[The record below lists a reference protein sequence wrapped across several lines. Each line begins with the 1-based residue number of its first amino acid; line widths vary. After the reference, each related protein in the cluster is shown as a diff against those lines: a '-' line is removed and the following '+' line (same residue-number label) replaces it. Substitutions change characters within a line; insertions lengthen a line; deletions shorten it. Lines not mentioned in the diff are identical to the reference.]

1 MKRTLTILTVILI
14 IQLGVGAGIYYT
26 GQSSAQNQGDQQ
38 LVDVDLQQVS
48 EILISS
54 GDANLQLK
62 KESSGWV
69 FPDFQELPVA
79 SAKINELLNKIL
91 RIKRSW
97 PVAKSEASYER
108 FSVADD
114 HFERKLVLRHGDTDL
129 VTLLL
134 GSSPGFRKVHARI
147 AGENEVFDIP
157 FSTYE
162 ASLKRSDWLDKQH
175 FQVDTKRVEGVE
187 FPSFALVQ
195 NGAKLQP
202 ADLRDGEQVNGEKVS
217 KLVEDLARLQI
228 RDVAIDKSIDTMTT
242 IPVSLTLTSGK
253 TISYKFAKSEKDDYA
268 LLRANDSGPVY
279 EIAPT
284 LWNEI
289 SNLKRADFIAPQ
301 IVSKKTQ
308 AAPAAEDTN

>member
-1 MKRTLTILTVILI
+1 MKRSLTILSVILF
-14 IQLGVGAGIYYT
+14 IQLALGAGIYFS
-26 GQSSAQNQGDQQ
+26 GQSSAQKQGRQQ
-38 LVDVDLQQVS
+38 LISVDPQQVT

-54 GDANLQLK
+54 ADTDLLLK

-69 FPDFQELPVA
+69 LPQSQKVPVA
-79 SAKINELLNKIL
+79 AAKITTLLNKIAD
-91 RIKRSW
+91 IKRPW
-97 PVAKSEASYER
+97 PVAKSAATYKR

-114 HFERKLVLRHGDTDL
+114 HFERKLVLRHGDADL

-157 FSTYE
+157 LSTYE

-289 SNLKRADFIAPQ
+289 SNLKRADFISPQ